1 LVQTFRSGQPDN
13 QNATLPFYIILP
25 LPSQSDN
32 QNQNVIPKSVDE
44 QPIAV
49 RIINRER
56 RPPNNDRNI
65 NKTNLKVIKLF
76 NEQSSSRLCLPKLM
90 ITNARSLLN
99 KHDEAYSVTVAN
111 GVDLFA
117 VTETWLH
124 SQVPD
129 EVISMPSFQLIR
141 KDRINDR
148 RGGGVCRY
156 VKDYINCIHLTELE
170 NDHFEVL

>member
-1 LVQTFRSGQPDN
+1 MNNLLLSE
-13 QNATLPFYIILP
+13 LPTEK
-25 LPSQSDN
+25 D
-32 QNQNVIPKSVDE
+32 V
-44 QPIAV
+44 
-49 RIINRER
+49 
-56 RPPNNDRNI
+56 PPNNDRNI
-65 NKTNLKVIKLF
+65 NKTNLKVIKLL

-141 KDRINDR
+141 KDRMTVVV
-148 RGGGVCRY
+148 GEFAVM
-156 VKDYINCIHLTELE
+156 
-170 NDHFEVL
+170 